1 MPPRL
6 PDPRVGDPARDD
18 WLGEQGDVD
27 WDDDSGAVDSSPA
40 RRSEP
45 VSRSSVRAGG
55 DALAESGPR
64 RSGPEAHRLAVVQ
77 RRRAIGLVALLA
89 LALVGLGVALTV
101 FRDDEPEAS
110 PSVTVTA
117 PPPPPAATA
126 TTPTPP
132 AATTAPLRIQ
142 LPDSGP
148 LAFGDRGDEV
158 ETLQTA
164 LAALDQNP
172 GEVDGVFGDS
182 TQAAVIAFQQAND
195 LTADGIVGPATVRKL
210 NAALA
215 EQGVTE

>member
-6 PDPRVGDPARDD
+6 PDPRVGDPDRDD

-27 WDDDSGAVDSSPA
+27 WDVDSDAVESGPP

-45 VSRSSVRAGG
+45 VSRSARSGAG
-55 DALAESGPR
+55 ALAEAGPR
-64 RSGPEAHRLAVVQ
+64 PTGPEAHRLAVVQ

-101 FRDDEPEAS
+101 FRDDEPEAT

-117 PPPPPAATA
+117 PPPPATPPATA
-126 TTPTPP
+126 TPPP

-164 LAALDQNP
+164 LAALDHEP

-195 LTADGIVGPATVRKL
+195 LKADGIVGPETVRKL

>member
-6 PDPRVGDPARDD
+6 PDPRVGDSDRDD

-27 WDDDSGAVDSSPA
+27 WDDDSGAVDSGPP

-45 VSRSSVRAGG
+45 VSRSARAAG
-55 DALAESGPR
+55 DALTETGLRPT
-64 RSGPEAHRLAVVQ
+64 GPEAHRRAVVQ

-89 LALVGLGVALTV
+89 LGLVGLGVALTV
-101 FRDDEPEAS
+101 FRDDEPEAT

-117 PPPPPAATA
+117 PPPPATPPATA
-126 TTPTPP
+126 TPPP

-164 LAALDQNP
+164 LAALDHDP
-172 GEVDGVFGDS
+172 GEVDGAFGDS
-182 TQAAVIAFQQAND
+182 TQAAVIAFQQANN
-195 LTADGIVGPATVRKL
+195 LKADGIVGPETVRAL

-215 EQGVTE
+215 EEGVTE